1 MGMRSIT
8 RRYDIFGKFLDESYE
23 EQFLQQRLPP
33 TERTFVNHG
42 ATKILD
48 FEKIKKSR
56 ASRNKKLR
64 AFLDQND

>member
-23 EQFLQQRLPP
+23 EQFLQQSLPP
-33 TERTFVNHG
+33 TERTFVNRG

-56 ASRNKKLR
+56 TSRNKKLR

>member
-1 MGMRSIT
+1 MQLGLHAL
-8 RRYDIFGKFLDESYE
+8 DIPAQDISEHS
-23 EQFLQQRLPP
+23 LQQSLLS

-64 AFLDQND
+64 AFLDQNDYESD